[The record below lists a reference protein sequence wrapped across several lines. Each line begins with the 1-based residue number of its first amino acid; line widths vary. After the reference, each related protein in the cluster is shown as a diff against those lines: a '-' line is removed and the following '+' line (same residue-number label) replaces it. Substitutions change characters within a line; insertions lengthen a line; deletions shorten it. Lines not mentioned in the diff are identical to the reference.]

1 MPALRVYGVMVS
13 TCFVSLDLFMQNHF
27 PIEVEGLRLIK
38 AFLAIASSQKRADL
52 MELAERMAKE
62 PLQSE
67 SRSAPMSL

>member
-1 MPALRVYGVMVS
+1 MVL
-13 TCFVSLDLFMQNHF
+13 TGFVSLDLFMQSHF

-38 AFLAIASSQKRADL
+38 AFLAIANAKKRAEL

-67 SRSAPMSL
+67 SRSAPMSLSR